1 LFDAVPQLGLR
12 FEPEVA
18 ALDRLLED
26 DELFRLVREDL
37 ARRYPRTARTGR
49 PSTPVEVILRL
60 LVLKHLYAW
69 SYEDTER
76 FVADSL
82 VLRQFCRLALEPVP
96 HHTTLQRWANVIRPA
111 TMHQLLD
118 RVVALARAARVTK
131 GRKLRLDGT
140 VVETDVHHPAD
151 STLLADGVRVLG
163 RLVRRAKA
171 VVGDGV
177 AGAAAQFRDRTRSA
191 ARLARAI
198 GETMIRGRQRREAE
212 RRARYERL
220 LAVARASRRQATQV
234 QELLN
239 DAPDAEAA
247 AARLR
252 AALDRFAPLVDRVA
266 QTRRRV
272 LQGEA
277 VPAAEKVLGLFEPHT
292 ALIRRGK
299 ARQATEFG
307 RTLWLD
313 EVEGGIVSGY
323 TVLTGNAS
331 ERTQV
336 APSLTHH
343 RVRFG
348 RPPDLLTADR
358 GVYSGENERL
368 AVEAGVRRVAHA
380 PPRHAQPALREWT
393 RQRWFR
399 RAYRWRTGIEG
410 RISLLRRRFGLRR
423 CRYRSEAGM
432 ERWVGWGV
440 IAHDLRVIGR
450 TLATRRAAQA
460 DGVPAR
466 RQPLAHHQQ
475 RLAHSGVSHRKV
487 R

>member
-1 LFDAVPQLGLR
+1 MLRDRYAPYSLFDAVPQLQLR
-12 FEPEVA
+12 FEPQLAE
-18 ALDRLLED
+18 LDRLLED
-26 DELFRLVREDL
+26 DELFRLVRDDL
-37 ARRYPRTARTGR
+37 ARRYPRTVKTGR

-60 LVLKHLYAW
+60 LVVKHLYAW
-69 SYEDTER
+69 SYEETER

-96 HHTTLQRWANVIRPA
+96 HHTTLLRWANTIQPA
-111 TMHQLLD
+111 TLHQLLD

-140 VVETDVHHPAD
+140 VVETDIHHPSD

-163 RLVRRAKA
+163 RLRRRAKA

-177 AGAAAQFRDRTRSA
+177 AGATALFRDRSRSA

-198 GETMIRGRQRREAE
+198 GETMVHGRQRREEE

-234 QELLN
+234 RELLN
-239 DAPDAEAA
+239 DALDAA

-252 AALDRFAPLVDRVA
+252 AALDRVAPLVDRVVA

-272 LQGEA
+272 VQGEA
-277 VPAAEKVLGLFEPHT
+277 VPAAEKVLSLFEPHT

-299 ARQATEFG
+299 ARQPTEFG
-307 RTLWLD
+307 RKLWLD

-323 TVLTGNAS
+323 TLLAGNAS

-336 APSLTHH
+336 VPSLARHCTQ
-343 RVRFG
+343 FG

-358 GVYSGENERL
+358 GAYSGEAEQR
-368 AVEAGVRRVAHA
+368 ATEAGVRRVALA
-380 PPRHAQPALREWT
+380 PPRHARPALREWV

-423 CRYRSEAGM
+423 CRYRGEVGM
-432 ERWVGWGV
+432 ERWVGWAI
-440 IAHDLRVIGR
+440 IAHDLRVISR
-450 TLATRRAAQA
+450 TL
-460 DGVPAR
+460 VR
-466 RQPLAHHQQ
+466 RQA
-475 RLAHSGVSHRKV
+475 A
-487 R
+487 

>member
-1 LFDAVPQLGLR
+1 MLRDRYAPYSLFDAVPQLQLR
-12 FEPEVA
+12 FEPEMA

-26 DELFRLVREDL
+26 DALFQTVKADL
-37 ARRYPRTARTGR
+37 ARRFPRTTRTGR

-60 LVLKHLYAW
+60 LVIKHLYAW
-69 SYEDTER
+69 SYEETER

-96 HHTTLQRWANVIRPA
+96 HHTTLLRWANTIRPA
-111 TMHQLLD
+111 TLHQVLD

-140 VVETDVHHPAD
+140 VVETDVHHPSD
-151 STLLADGVRVLG
+151 STLLADGVRVLS
-163 RLVRRAKA
+163 RLLRRAKA

-177 AGAAAQFRDRTRSA
+177 AGTAALFRDRTRSA
-191 ARLARAI
+191 GRLARAI
-198 GETMIRGRQRREAE
+198 GETMVGGCQRREEE

-220 LAVARASRRQATQV
+220 VAVTRASRRQATQV
-234 QELLN
+234 RGLLN
-239 DAPDAEAA
+239 DVPGAA

-252 AALDRFAPLVDRVA
+252 AALDRFAPLVDRVVA

-277 VPAAEKVLGLFEPHT
+277 VPAAEKVLSLFEPHT

-299 ARQATEFG
+299 ARQPTEFG
-307 RTLWLD
+307 RKLWLA
-313 EVEGGIVSGY
+313 EVDGGIVSGY
-323 TVLTGNAS
+323 AVLAGNAS

-336 APSLTHH
+336 GPSLTHH
-343 RVRFG
+343 RAQFG

-358 GVYSGENERL
+358 GVYSSENDRL
-368 AVEAGVRRVAHA
+368 AAEAGVRRVALA
-380 PPRHAQPALREWT
+380 PPRHARPALRERT

-423 CRYRSEAGM
+423 CRYQGEAGM

-450 TLATRRAAQA
+450 TLATRRAA
-460 DGVPAR
+460 
-466 RQPLAHHQQ
+466 
-475 RLAHSGVSHRKV
+475 
-487 R
+487 